1 MQAILAPEVCPSCGS
16 PLEWKNDMLYCVN
29 SLCPAQVQKRIEHF
43 AKSLKI
49 KGLGPKSIE
58 KLGLSSFQSIYD
70 MTYLE
75 IRDALSSEKLAVK
88 LLQEI
93 KHSRRATLNTLLPAF
108 SIPLIGKTAATKLSA
123 KFKNLLALDEDKCTV
138 AGLGP
143 KATENLL
150 NWYNSKEYTELK
162 ELPFDWEFE
171 SPTVAT
177 EQKGAVCISGKLSS
191 FKTKAEATKALSY
204 AGYQVKGSLTK
215 DVVFLINESGIESA
229 KTKQAQ
235 ERGITIITSLSD
247 LIGEKDYGSIA

>member
-1 MQAILAPEVCPSCGS
+1 MQAIEAPEFCPSCEFS
-16 PLEWKNDMLYCVN
+16 LEWRNELLYCVN
-29 SLCPAQVQKRIEHF
+29 PLCSAQIQKRIEHF
-43 AKSLKI
+43 AKLLKI

-58 KLGLSSFQSIYD
+58 KLGLGSFQSIYD

-88 LLQEI
+88 LMQEI

-123 KFKNLLALDEDKCTV
+123 KLKNLLDLDEDKCTV

-162 ELPFDWEFE
+162 KLPFDWEFE

-177 EQKGAVCISGKLSS
+177 ETKGAVCISGKLSS

-204 AGYQVKGSLTK
+204 AGYQVKSSLTK

-247 LIGEKDYGSIA
+247 LIGE

>member
-1 MQAILAPEVCPSCGS
+1 MQAILAPEVCPSCGN

-58 KLGLSSFQSIYD
+58 KLGLGSFQSIYD

-123 KFKNLLALDEDKCTV
+123 KLKNLLDLDEDKCTV

-150 NWYNSKEYTELK
+150 NWYNSEEYAELK
-162 ELPFDWEFE
+162 NLPFSWEFE
-171 SPTVAT
+171 SSTVANET
-177 EQKGAVCISGKLSS
+177 KGAVCISGKLSS

-215 DVVFLINESGIESA
+215 DVIFLINESGIESA

-247 LIGEKDYGSIA
+247 LIGE

>member
-16 PLEWKNDMLYCVN
+16 PLEWRNDMLYCV
-29 SLCPAQVQKRIEHF
+29 SALCPAQIQKRIEHF

-58 KLGLSSFQSIYD
+58 KLGLGSFQSIYD

-93 KHSRRATLNTLLPAF
+93 KHSRQATLNTLLPAF

-123 KFKNLLALDEDKCTV
+123 KLKNLLDLDEDKCTV

-150 NWYNSKEYTELK
+150 NWYNSKEYVELK
-162 ELPFDWEFE
+162 KLPFDWEFE
-171 SPTVAT
+171 SPTVAIET
-177 EQKGAVCISGKLSS
+177 KGAVCISGKLSS

-204 AGYQVKGSLTK
+204 AGYQVKSSLTK
-215 DVVFLINESGIESA
+215 DVIFLINESGIESA

>member
-1 MQAILAPEVCPSCGS
+1 MQAIEAPEFCPSCDS
-16 PLEWKNDMLYCVN
+16 SLEWKNDLLYCIN

-75 IRDALSSEKLAVK
+75 IRDALSSEKLAIK

-93 KHSRRATLNTLLPAF
+93 THSKKSSMNELLPAF
-108 SIPLIGKTAATKLSA
+108 SIPLIGKTAAEKLSTKINNISELNA
-123 KFKNLLALDEDKCTV
+123 DKCKA

-150 NWYNSKEYTELK
+150 NWYFDEFLFDLVR
-162 ELPFDWEFE
+162 LPFGF
-171 SPTVAT
+171 SFTKS
-177 EQKGAVCISGKLSS
+177 EQQVSKGVVCISGKLKS
-191 FKTKAEATKALSY
+191 FKTKAQAQEVLAKN
-204 AGYQVKGSLTK
+204 GYEVKSSITK
-215 DVVFLINESGIESA
+215 DVTILVNESGIESA
-229 KTKQAQ
+229 KTKTAQ
-235 ERGITIITSLSD
+235 DKGITIVTNLLD
-247 LIGEKDYGSIA
+247 FLGEEKNGNIA